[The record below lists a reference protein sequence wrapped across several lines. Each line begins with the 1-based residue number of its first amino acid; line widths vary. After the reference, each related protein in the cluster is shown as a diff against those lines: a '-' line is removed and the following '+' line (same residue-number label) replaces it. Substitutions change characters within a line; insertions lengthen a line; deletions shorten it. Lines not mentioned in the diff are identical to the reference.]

1 MTRRISSSLVLM
13 LLFVALAAGSTE
25 ESSGTV
31 TGAQMSQG
39 ANVYLQENRVLQP
52 GEKVVVYYDTTLSM
66 NHTNTYMV
74 TDRRLVVHTKPNTT
88 GIGLGDITSIEA
100 GNEPL
105 IGKVITVRGGTAE
118 LLRLEIAPLN
128 GGDFFLTEL
137 QTAARSAGASF

>member
-39 ANVYLQENRVLQP
+39 ANVYLQDNRVLQP

-74 TDRRLVVHTKPNTT
+74 TDRRLVVHTRPNTA
-88 GIGLGDITSIEA
+88 GIGLGD
-100 GNEPL
+100 P
-105 IGKVITVRGGTAE
+105 
-118 LLRLEIAPLN
+118 
-128 GGDFFLTEL
+128 
-137 QTAARSAGASF
+137 